1 LNMKTSTLLLFIAAL
16 VITSA
21 AQTQQPKS
29 IKRGLPQGWTSRYI
43 SYAGPLTSGRM
54 ANPEAVNAWMQHL
67 GRKAVADRTTTIL
80 QAKTKTPR
88 KKKTSS
94 KVDWNVSLGAAGATL
109 APFAYPAKF
118 SFDVN
123 AVPSCADDFVTYG
136 LAVSGSATQASVI
149 GFNNLYSSGQPSG
162 GGMCDA
168 ANNGLPTTLFAFN
181 TSTLSGGTIEGSL
194 TLSLDGTRMA
204 FSETSG
210 LSNAS
215 SFHVLRWGNGGGSS
229 TAPLIPDPHCVTS
242 CLWSVPLGTS
252 YTKSAYVDYASDS
265 AYVVDG
271 NGALWRIDHV
281 FNGVPSLATSD
292 SDWPASGFCQTSA
305 GSAGVTSVFFVN
317 GRIYFT
323 EGQQTLHIISR
334 GPVCTDVVITLAPQG
349 VVVDSP
355 LFSVLDDTHG
365 SVFVFARD
373 KDGNTAVY
381 QTDLD
386 GNLLRSVTVVS
397 DGGAAPPAGSFDN
410 AYWSDSN
417 AASGYL
423 YFTNT
428 SQTSTAGGTLLRVG
442 FSGSTTMSGSV
453 DSNKVTFTT
462 QGGSMISSLTE
473 IFNPSNTTSPDS
485 LFLQGARK
493 CGISSA
499 AAGCIQAF
507 ALGDASFSVTGEA
520 DEAQQA
526 DYTGG
531 IVVDNVADPNSYS
544 QASSLYFATPGKAV
558 KLTQSGLQ

>member
-1 LNMKTSTLLLFIAAL
+1 MKTSTLLLFIATL
-16 VITSA
+16 VITSG
-21 AQTQQPKS
+21 AQTRQPKS
-29 IKRGLPQGWTSRYI
+29 TKRGLPQSWSSRYI
-43 SYAGPLTSGRM
+43 SYAGPLTTQRM
-54 ANPEAVNAWMQHL
+54 GNPDAVNAWIQHL
-67 GRKAVADRTTTIL
+67 GRNAVADRTAAIL
-80 QAKTKTPR
+80 QANAKNP
-88 KKKTSS
+88 KKKMTPK
-94 KVDWNVSLGAAGATL
+94 KVDWNVSLGGASATL

-123 AVPSCADDFVTYG
+123 ATPSCTDDFVAYG
-136 LAVSGSATQASVI
+136 LAVSGSSTQASIV

-168 ANNGLPTTLFAFN
+168 ANSGLPTTLFAFN
-181 TSTLSGGTIEGSL
+181 TSTLPGGTIKGSL
-194 TLSLDGTRMA
+194 TLSLDGTRIA
-204 FSETSG
+204 FTESSG

-215 SFHVLRWGNGGGSS
+215 SFHVLQSGNGGGSATS
-229 TAPLIPDPHCVTS
+229 PLVPDPQCITS
-242 CLWSVPLGTS
+242 CLWTVPLGAS
-252 YTKSAYVDYASDS
+252 YTKSAYVDYSSDS

-271 NGALWRIDHV
+271 NGVVWKVDHV

-305 GSAGVTSVFFVN
+305 GSAGVNSAFFVD

-323 EGQQTLHIISR
+323 EGQQTLHVVSP
-334 GPVCTDVVITLAPQG
+334 GLVCTDVVITLAPQG

-365 SVFVFARD
+365 SVFVFAKD
-373 KDGNTAVY
+373 KDGNTVVY

-386 GNLLRSVTVVS
+386 GNLLRSVIVPS

-410 AYWSDSN
+410 AYWSDPN

-428 SQTSTAGGTLLRVG
+428 SQTSAAGGTLLRVG
-442 FSGSTTMSGSV
+442 FSGSTTMIGSL

-462 QGGSMISSLTE
+462 QGGSMISSLME
-473 IFNPSNTTSPDS
+473 IFNHSNTTNPDS

-493 CGISSA
+493 CGISNT
-499 AAGCIQAF
+499 AAGCVQSF
-507 ALGDASFSVTGEA
+507 GLGDTSVSVTAET

-526 DYTGG
+526 EYTGG
-531 IVVDNVADPNSYS
+531 IVIDNVADPNSYS
-544 QASSLYFATPGKAV
+544 QASSIYFAVSGRAV
-558 KLTQSGLQ
+558 KLTQNGLQ